1 MSRGKYKIS
10 TPVFLQGGEYC
21 RCNVTMAENNIFEVC
36 LILGFDS
43 QGAGIHSTERGLL
56 ASDGGDE

>member
-10 TPVFLQGGEYC
+10 TPVFLQGGEDC
-21 RCNVTMAENNIFEVC
+21 HCMKHIGIFDVC
-36 LILGFDS
+36 IVLGFDS

-56 ASDGGDE
+56 ASDGGMSEG